1 MYSFLNLK
9 FLKID
14 SSGIKITL
22 VPLLLALSSGLFSMS
37 KTPLLNSAKTD
48 LPSLLDSTLK

>member
-14 SSGIKITL
+14 SSGIKVTL
-22 VPLLLALSSGLFSMS
+22 VTLLLALSSGLFSMS